1 MDDNALEELAAM
13 FNRDITDE
21 DGQITTEE
29 TVADN
34 TAGQEINTDD
44 DATTAEKSEDSET
57 EDTKSEVE
65 NSETESVE
73 DDQPVEDESGKK
85 YIPQKRFD
93 KVYKEKKELERKL
106 KSLESNATMTLPNNL
121 IPENLKQPL
130 NINQVEPSAIEQVEF
145 EVLFGKFPQFDPES
159 KYYSR
164 SIDSLGAEIMRSNP
178 KMSKLTAAKR
188 ALDIAK
194 GITQSQVNVQ
204 AENRALK
211 SEGSD
216 TGITSRVINRQ
227 ASPIDPATMTLEQ
240 KEEWLRKNGE
250 W

>member
-1 MDDNALEELAAM
+1 MDDNTLEDLAAM

-21 DGQITTEE
+21 DGQMTTET
-29 TVADN
+29 TVADT
-34 TAGQEINTDD
+34 TASQETNTDD
-44 DATTAEKSEDSET
+44 DDTTAEKSENSDDD
-57 EDTKSEVE
+57 DTKSESKS
-65 NSETESVE
+65 SETESVE
-73 DDQPVEDESGKK
+73 DDEPVEDESGKK

-106 KSLESNATMTLPNNL
+106 KSLESNGANQTLNNL
-121 IPENLKQPL
+121 IPDSLKQPL
-130 NINQVEPSAIEQVEF
+130 NINRVEPTAIEQVEL

-159 KYYSR
+159 KHYSR

-178 KMSKLTAAKR
+178 NMSKLTAAKR

-194 GITQSQVNVQ
+194 GIAQSQLDVQ

-227 ASPIDPATMTLEQ
+227 ASPIDPNTMTLEE
-240 KEEWLRKNGE
+240 KEEWLRKKGQ